1 MRKHLSTSI
10 YTFRDIINENCMYID
25 KTADIWKLVSK
36 PKGQF
41 FLSRPRRFGKSL
53 TLSTLESIFLGEK
66 ELFIDLYI
74 YDQPYEWK
82 SYPIIR
88 LSMNQLSSST
98 SDELERKLRYCLED
112 IAEDQGVKL
121 VRESSDERFKE
132 LIIKLYKQSGP
143 VVILID
149 EYDKPILDNILEN
162 TEVANIR
169 ALLKRFYG
177 IIKASEEYLR
187 FTFITGVSKFTQVSI
202 FSDLNNLTDLSM
214 LDDFATLCGFT
225 REECELYFTQWIEEN
240 AVKNEMT
247 RDDYLA
253 KLKRNYNGFRF
264 SKKEAF
270 VYNPVSYTNAM
281 EYGDFNHYWF
291 ETGTPTFLLKLLE
304 EKFADRIPDLE
315 NLKLTADG
323 FSSYEIDR
331 IKVEPLLY
339 QTGYLTI
346 KDYDKDSE
354 LFTLSYP
361 NDEVRSAFVKRLS
374 DYFTPITTEEA
385 PALIEELR
393 NAILAND
400 MNEVFQIL
408 QQFYAKIDN
417 SIKIKQEKYY
427 QTVFYI
433 MFTLLG
439 YRIDVEVNTNKGRI
453 DAVIQTKSH
462 IYIFEFKLNKTAQEA
477 LEQIKTHE
485 YYQKFQRDN
494 RQLVLIGVAFN
505 DQTGEIKDWVT
516 QKI

>member
-53 TLSTLESIFLGEK
+53 TLSTLEAIFLGKK

-88 LSMNQLSSST
+88 LALNKLSSDSAK
-98 SDELERKLRYCLED
+98 ELDTNFCFELKNIANQYNLQLET
-112 IAEDQGVKL
+112 G
-121 VRESSDERFKE
+121 SSSQQFKE
-132 LIIKLYKQSGP
+132 LITKLYKQSGL

-162 TEVANIR
+162 AEVANIR

-177 IIKASEEYLR
+177 IIKASEEYIR

-202 FSDLNNLTDLSM
+202 FSDLNNLTDISM

-225 REECELYFTQWIEEN
+225 REECELYFEQWIDEN

-247 RDDYLA
+247 RDTYLL
-253 KLKRNYNGFRF
+253 KLKKNYNGFRF
-264 SKKEAF
+264 SQKGTF

-281 EYGDFNHYWF
+281 EYGDFKHYWF
-291 ETGTPTFLLKLLE
+291 ETGTPTFLLKILR
-304 EKFADRIPDLE
+304 EKNYDIPEFE
-315 NLKLTADG
+315 NLILKSSV
-323 FSSYEIDR
+323 FSSYEI
-331 IKVEPLLY
+331 ESLQLEALLY

-346 KDYDKDSE
+346 KDYDKESD
-354 LFTLSYP
+354 LYTLSYP
-361 NDEVRSAFVKRLS
+361 NEEVRQSFLERLTS
-374 DYFTPITTEEA
+374 YFTPVGIEKA

-393 NAILAND
+393 NAMLAND
-400 MNEVFQIL
+400 MDEIFEIL
-408 QQFYAKIDN
+408 QLFYAKIDN
-417 SIKIKQEKYY
+417 SIKIK
-427 QTVFYI
+427 
-433 MFTLLG
+433 
-439 YRIDVEVNTNKGRI
+439 
-453 DAVIQTKSH
+453 
-462 IYIFEFKLNKTAQEA
+462 
-477 LEQIKTHE
+477 
-485 YYQKFQRDN
+485 
-494 RQLVLIGVAFN
+494 
-505 DQTGEIKDWVT
+505 
-516 QKI
+516 